1 MPRLALISVYDK
13 TGLAPFARAL
23 HNAGYSLVS
32 TGGTYDFL
40 VNEAGVPVGKVSDLT
55 GFPEILEGRVKTL
68 HPRIHGGL
76 LARRDDSA
84 HLSELDQHKIDPI
97 DVVVS
102 NLYPFQQTIANPE
115 TTLADA
121 LENIDIGGPS
131 MLRAAAKNFP
141 SVTVVCDPFD
151 YGWIADKLAES
162 GLSTE
167 DRRRLAHKAFRH
179 VSDYDNAVA
188 SYLAAADT
196 PAAVRHSRADG
207 NPSPS
212 TLRHSRAGGN
222 PSPSTLRHSRA
233 DGNTSPSTIRHP
245 RADGNTSPATIRH
258 SRADGNPSPST
269 IRHSR
274 ADGNPSPS
282 TLRHPRADGNPSP
295 STLRHSRA
303 DGNPSLAPARL
314 PSELNLTYNKLHDLR
329 YGENPHQQAALYQ
342 ASTTDDDSTDQLLH
356 GKALSFNNIV
366 DADAAWRV
374 VSDFDETTVAVIKHT
389 NPCGLASHPDQKE
402 AYARAFQGDTVSA
415 YGGIVGF
422 NSIVEESTAQ
432 AMRGVFYEV
441 VIAPG
446 YSPEALA
453 LLKRRKNLRV
463 IQRSPTIGGETDYDL
478 RPVTGGLLVQTP
490 DVGREDASAWK
501 IVTERTPTDAEMHDL
516 EFAWK
521 AAKYVKSNAIVLAKG
536 QALIGMGAGQPNRV
550 TSIFLA
556 LRAAGDK
563 ATGSVLASDAFF
575 PFSDNVITAAEG
587 GVTAIIQPGGSIRD
601 QDSIDAANE
610 RGLAMV
616 FTGTRHFRH

>member
-40 VNEAGVPVGKVSDLT
+40 ANEAGVPVSKVSDLT

-76 LARRDDSA
+76 LARRDDPD
-84 HLSELDQHKIDPI
+84 HLSQLASHNIDPI

-102 NLYPFQQTIANPE
+102 NLYPFQQTVSNPH

-141 SVTVVCDPFD
+141 AVTVVCDPSD
-151 YGWIADKLAES
+151 YGWIADKLDGA
-162 GLSTE
+162 GLTAT
-167 DRRRLAHKAFRH
+167 DRRVLAHKAFRH
-179 VSDYDNAVA
+179 VSRYDSAVA
-188 SYLAAADT
+188 SYLAA
-196 PAAVRHSRADG
+196 PE
-207 NPSPS
+207 S
-212 TLRHSRAGGN
+212 TLGDA
-222 PSPSTLRHSRA
+222 
-233 DGNTSPSTIRHP
+233 
-245 RADGNTSPATIRH
+245 
-258 SRADGNPSPST
+258 
-269 IRHSR
+269 
-274 ADGNPSPS
+274 
-282 TLRHPRADGNPSP
+282 
-295 STLRHSRA
+295 
-303 DGNPSLAPARL
+303 L
-314 PSELNLTYNKLHDLR
+314 PSELSLTYTKAHDLR
-329 YGENPHQQAALYQ
+329 YGENPHQQGALYRSSS
-342 ASTTDDDSTDQLLH
+342 AAENDGDQLLH

-374 VSDFDETTVAVIKHT
+374 VSDFEATTVAVIKHT

-402 AYARAFQGDTVSA
+402 AYTRAFQGDTVSA

-422 NSIVEESTAQ
+422 NSTVEESTAQ

-441 VIAPG
+441 IIAPA
-446 YSPEALA
+446 YSPQALA

-463 IQRSPTIGGETDYDL
+463 IQRNARIDVGSGYDL
-478 RPVTGGLLVQTP
+478 RPITGGLLVQTP
-490 DVGREDASAWK
+490 DVGQEDTSTWK
-501 IVTERTPTDAEMHDL
+501 VVTERTPDEREMRDL

-521 AAKYVKSNAIVLAKG
+521 AAKHVKSNAIVLAKDRS
-536 QALIGMGAGQPNRV
+536 LIGMGAGQPNRV
-550 TSIFLA
+550 TSVFLA
-556 LRAAGDK
+556 LRAAGDQ
-563 ATGSVLASDAFF
+563 AEGGVLASDAFF
-575 PFSDNVITAAEG
+575 PFSDNVITAADG

-601 QDSIDAANE
+601 QDSIDAANS

-616 FTGTRHFRH
+616 FTGARHFRH

>member
-1 MPRLALISVYDK
+1 MPGLALISVYDK
-13 TGLAPFARAL
+13 TGLASFAQAL

-32 TGGTYDFL
+32 TGGTYKFL
-40 VNEAGVPVGKVSDLT
+40 VNEAGVPVSRVSDVT

-84 HLSELDQHKIDPI
+84 HLAELSRHNIDPI

-102 NLYPFQQTIANPE
+102 NLYPFRQTVANPE

-141 SVTVVCDPFD
+141 AVTVVCDPSD
-151 YGWIADKLAES
+151 YDWIAEKLEGA
-162 GLSTE
+162 GLTAN
-167 DRRRLAHKAFRH
+167 DRRTLAQKAFRQ

-188 SYLAAADT
+188 SYLGGEDSTPSNPT
-196 PAAVRHSRADG
+196 PA
-207 NPSPS
+207 
-212 TLRHSRAGGN
+212 L
-222 PSPSTLRHSRA
+222 
-233 DGNTSPSTIRHP
+233 
-245 RADGNTSPATIRH
+245 PATL
-258 SRADGNPSPST
+258 D
-269 IRHSR
+269 
-274 ADGNPSPS
+274 
-282 TLRHPRADGNPSP
+282 
-295 STLRHSRA
+295 
-303 DGNPSLAPARL
+303 LAYRKA
-314 PSELNLTYNKLHDLR
+314 YDLR
-329 YGENPHQQAALYQ
+329 YGENPHQLGALYHP
-342 ASTTDDDSTDQLLH
+342 STTANSADDQLLH

-422 NSIVEESTAQ
+422 NSTVEESTAQ

-441 VIAPG
+441 IIAPA
-446 YSPEALA
+446 YTPQALA
-453 LLKRRKNLRV
+453 LLKRRRNLRV
-463 IQRSPTIGGETDYDL
+463 IQRDANVDDALDYDL
-478 RPVTGGLLVQTP
+478 RPITGGLLVQTP
-490 DVGREDASAWK
+490 DAGREDASTWK
-501 IVTERTPTDAEMHDL
+501 NVTERAPTYSEMRDL

-521 AAKYVKSNAIVLAKG
+521 AAKHVKSNAIVLAKDR
-536 QALIGMGAGQPNRV
+536 ALIGMGAGQPNRV
-550 TSIFLA
+550 TSVFLA
-556 LRAAGDK
+556 LRAAG
-563 ATGSVLASDAFF
+563 AQAEGGVLASDAFF
-575 PFSDNVITAAEG
+575 PFSDNVITAADG

-601 QDSIDAANE
+601 QDSIDAANA

>member
-1 MPRLALISVYDK
+1 MPHLALISVYDK

-40 VNEAGVPVGKVSDLT
+40 AGEAGVPVSAVSDMT
-55 GFPEILEGRVKTL
+55 GFPEILDGRVKTL

-76 LARRDDSA
+76 LARRDVPD
-84 HLSELDQHKIDPI
+84 HLSQLASHNIDPI

-102 NLYPFQQTIANPE
+102 NLYPFQQTVANPD

-141 SVTVVCDPFD
+141 AVTVVCDPSD
-151 YGWIADKLAES
+151 YGWIAEKLAGP
-162 GLSTE
+162 GLSSK
-167 DRRRLAHKAFRH
+167 DRRALARKAFSH
-179 VSDYDNAVA
+179 VSRYDSAVA
-188 SYLAAADT
+188 SYLADPDST
-196 PAAVRHSRADG
+196 PHEA
-207 NPSPS
+207 
-212 TLRHSRAGGN
+212 
-222 PSPSTLRHSRA
+222 
-233 DGNTSPSTIRHP
+233 
-245 RADGNTSPATIRH
+245 
-258 SRADGNPSPST
+258 
-269 IRHSR
+269 
-274 ADGNPSPS
+274 
-282 TLRHPRADGNPSP
+282 
-295 STLRHSRA
+295 
-303 DGNPSLAPARL
+303 L
-314 PSELNLTYNKLHDLR
+314 PSELNLTYRKVHDLR
-329 YGENPHQQAALYQ
+329 YGENPHQQGALYQ
-342 ASTTDDDSTDQLLH
+342 ISTAAKNGGDQLLH

-422 NSIVEESTAQ
+422 NSTVEESTAQ

-441 VIAPG
+441 VIAPA

-463 IQRSPTIGGETDYDL
+463 IQRDANADDGMGYDL
-478 RPVTGGLLVQTP
+478 RPVTGDLLVQTL
-490 DVGREDASAWK
+490 DVGREDTSTWK
-501 IVTERTPTDAEMHDL
+501 IVTERTPDDREMRDL

-521 AAKYVKSNAIVLAKG
+521 AAKHVKSNAIVLAKDR
-536 QALIGMGAGQPNRV
+536 ALIGMGAGQPNRV
-550 TSIFLA
+550 TSVFLA
-556 LRAAGDK
+556 LRAAADR
-563 ATGSVLASDAFF
+563 AEGSVLASDAFF
-575 PFSDNVITAAEG
+575 PFADNVVTAADG

-601 QDSIDAANE
+601 QDSIDAANS

-616 FTGTRHFRH
+616 FTGARHFRH

>member
-1 MPRLALISVYDK
+1 MPGLALISVYDK
-13 TGLAPFARAL
+13 TGLAPFAQAL

-40 VNEAGVPVGKVSDLT
+40 VSDARVPVTKVSDLT
-55 GFPEILEGRVKTL
+55 GFPEILDGRVKTL

-76 LARRDDSA
+76 LARRDVPS
-84 HLSELDQHKIDPI
+84 HLAQLSDHDIEPI

-102 NLYPFQQTIANPE
+102 NLYPFQQTVANPE

-141 SVTVVCDPFD
+141 AVAVVCDPSD
-151 YGWIADKLAES
+151 YGWIAEKLNGA
-162 GLSTE
+162 GLTAN
-167 DRRRLAHKAFRH
+167 DRRTLAHKAFRH
-179 VSDYDNAVA
+179 VSDYDDAVA
-188 SYLAAADT
+188 SYLTDENST
-196 PAAVRHSRADG
+196 PSDSIPGLPAA
-207 NPSPS
+207 
-212 TLRHSRAGGN
+212 
-222 PSPSTLRHSRA
+222 
-233 DGNTSPSTIRHP
+233 
-245 RADGNTSPATIRH
+245 
-258 SRADGNPSPST
+258 
-269 IRHSR
+269 
-274 ADGNPSPS
+274 
-282 TLRHPRADGNPSP
+282 
-295 STLRHSRA
+295 
-303 DGNPSLAPARL
+303 
-314 PSELNLTYNKLHDLR
+314 LNVAYRKSHDLR
-329 YGENPHQQAALYQ
+329 YGENPHQLGALYR
-342 ASTTDDDSTDQLLH
+342 AAATANSAGDHLLH

-402 AYARAFQGDTVSA
+402 AYTRAFQGDTVSA

-441 VIAPG
+441 IIAPA
-446 YSPEALA
+446 YTPEALA

-463 IQRSPTIGGETDYDL
+463 IQRNANVNDDLAYDI
-478 RPVTGGLLVQTP
+478 RPVIGGLLVQTP
-490 DVGREDASAWK
+490 DVGREDASTWK
-501 IVTERTPTDAEMHDL
+501 IVTERAPTDTEMRDL

-521 AAKYVKSNAIVLAKG
+521 AAKHVKSNAIVLAKD

-550 TSIFLA
+550 TSVFLA
-556 LRAAGDK
+556 LRAAGDQ
-563 ATGSVLASDAFF
+563 AEGGVLASDAFF
-575 PFSDNVITAAEG
+575 PFSDNVITAADG

-601 QDSIDAANE
+601 QDSIDAAND

-616 FTGTRHFRH
+616 STGTRHFRH

>member
-1 MPRLALISVYDK
+1 MPGLALISVYNK
-13 TGLAPFARAL
+13 TGLAPFAQAL

-32 TGGTYDFL
+32 TGGTYNFL
-40 VNEAGVPVGKVSDLT
+40 VSDAKVPVTKVSDLT
-55 GFPEILEGRVKTL
+55 GFPEILDGRVKTL

-76 LARRDDSA
+76 LARRDDHA
-84 HLSELDQHKIDPI
+84 HLEELAGHNIDPI

-102 NLYPFQQTIANPE
+102 NLYPFRQTVANPE

-141 SVTVVCDPFD
+141 AVTVVCDPSD
-151 YGWIADKLAES
+151 YDWIADKLKGA
-162 GLSTE
+162 GFTAN
-167 DRRRLAHKAFRH
+167 DRRTLAHKAFRH

-188 SYLAAADT
+188 SYLTSEDSTPSDPT
-196 PAAVRHSRADG
+196 PA
-207 NPSPS
+207 
-212 TLRHSRAGGN
+212 L
-222 PSPSTLRHSRA
+222 
-233 DGNTSPSTIRHP
+233 
-245 RADGNTSPATIRH
+245 PATL
-258 SRADGNPSPST
+258 D
-269 IRHSR
+269 
-274 ADGNPSPS
+274 
-282 TLRHPRADGNPSP
+282 
-295 STLRHSRA
+295 
-303 DGNPSLAPARL
+303 LAYRKA
-314 PSELNLTYNKLHDLR
+314 HDLR
-329 YGENPHQQAALYQ
+329 YGENPHQLGALYQ
-342 ASTTDDDSTDQLLH
+342 PAATANSAGDQLLH

-402 AYARAFQGDTVSA
+402 AYVRAFQGDTVSA

-441 VIAPG
+441 IIAPA
-446 YSPEALA
+446 YSTEALA
-453 LLKRRKNLRV
+453 LLRRRKNLRV
-463 IQRSPTIGGETDYDL
+463 IQRHANVSDAPRYDV

-490 DVGREDASAWK
+490 DAGREDASTWK
-501 IVTERTPTDAEMHDL
+501 TVTERAPTNTEMRDL

-521 AAKYVKSNAIVLAKG
+521 AAKHVKSNAIVLAKD

-550 TSIFLA
+550 TSVFLA
-556 LRAAGDK
+556 LRAAGDQ
-563 ATGSVLASDAFF
+563 AEGGVLASDAFF
-575 PFSDNVITAAEG
+575 PFSDNVITAADG
-587 GVTAIIQPGGSIRD
+587 GITAIIQPGGSIRD
-601 QDSIDAANE
+601 QDSIDAANA